1 MTDPQHSLAL
11 VPQPAH
17 VTATGGTVA
26 VDPLRV
32 RTAHDPAMHPEGYRL
47 DVTPDAVT
55 LTSGGPAGAAYG
67 RLALRTLDELPLGT
81 ITDAP
86 RFAWRGVMLD
96 TARHFMPKEFVLRLV
111 DLLAAHRLN
120 VLQLHLTDD
129 QGWRLPI
136 SRYPRLTEVSGEHYT
151 HDDVREI
158 VAHAADRHVTVV
170 PEINVPGHVQAA
182 LAAYPALGNAPGTP
196 VEVWREW
203 GISRHTLNL
212 EDATLAF
219 FRDVLDEVMDLFPGP
234 YVHLGGDECLPDEW
248 AASPRARQRMDELG
262 LAGPADACAWFTGR
276 LAEHVEGRGRRAVFW
291 YEKPGGPPGAVA
303 MPWLDEDSG
312 LAAAQ
317 AGHDVVLAPHTRTYL
332 DYPTHPQDGPFG
344 PDRVLPLADAYAFD
358 PPSAPGVLG
367 VQAQLWT
374 EHLAT
379 PADVE
384 RAAFPR
390 LCAFAEVAWGT
401 AGPYD
406 DFLARLPTHLA
417 RLGLGT
423 R

>member
-1 MTDPQHSLAL
+1 MTDRQLPL
-11 VPQPAH
+11 VPRPAH

-26 VDPLRV
+26 VDPPRV
-32 RTAHDPAMHPEGYRL
+32 RTAHDPTMHPEGYRL
-47 DVTPDAVT
+47 DVTPDGVT
-55 LTSGGPAGAAYG
+55 LTSGGPAGTQYG
-67 RLALRTLDELPLGT
+67 RAVLHALGRVPLGT
-81 ITDAP
+81 IEDAP

-96 TARHFMPKEFVLRLV
+96 AARHFMPTEFVLRLI

-129 QGWRLPI
+129 QGWRLPVE
-136 SRYPRLTEVSGEHYT
+136 RHPRLTEVSGEHYT
-151 HDDVREI
+151 RDDIQRI
-158 VAHAADRHVTVV
+158 VAHAAARHVTVV

-182 LAAYPALGNAPGTP
+182 LAAYPSLGNDPGTR

-212 EDATLAF
+212 EEGTVAF

-262 LAGPADACAWFTGR
+262 LAGPGDACAWFTGR
-276 LAEHVEGRGRRAVFW
+276 LASHVETRGRRAVFW

-312 LAAAQ
+312 LVAAQ

-332 DYPTHPQDGPFG
+332 DYPTQPQDGPFG
-344 PDRVLPLADAYAFD
+344 PDRVLPLAHAYAFD
-358 PPSAPGVLG
+358 PPALPGVLG

-401 AGPYD
+401 TGAYD